1 MLTQLSRYIY
11 GSVFWICVYCIL
23 FISFLII
30 GICSTV
36 TSASEST
43 YSSPPINDVSVQM
56 TDIVSTYGFREE
68 TIDVSGVSIHCI
80 IKDPVAVAV
89 ADATPADDDD
99 DIFVFIHGTSSSS
112 LTFLELLKHIP
123 GNIKC
128 VAIDIPNF
136 GVSDCIDIDT
146 PNTNEELC
154 HRYADIIGNTLV
166 KLNIVK
172 NTILVAHSLGG
183 FLSIYVADRFPIKRL
198 VLVNPAG
205 ILPTLGVYGYYWGMF
220 FKAGIPTTLFHL
232 PMISRD
238 LMLYIGR
245 LMFDQGASEIQ
256 IKTTEFWSY
265 FFMNQRNNGHKIL
278 QRLITLRPFYSYWN
292 TPAINTLLDVYKKVP
307 THICFGEDDTIIP
320 SHIGGFLDEL
330 TGGKIMIHN
339 IKNASHNPCNNIDC
353 FMKYICAVRT
363 GALPVPVPVPV
374 PEPQNK
380 SKRRIKPKHKQNH
393 GLCRGYS
400 YHSLQDT
407 NESFLALYSTLLTH
421 IIYCPPHSAS
431 PP

>member
-1 MLTQLSRYIY
+1 MVLMMLPA
-11 GSVFWICVYCIL
+11 
-23 FISFLII
+23 
-30 GICSTV
+30 
-36 TSASEST
+36 SASA
-43 YSSPPINDVSVQM
+43 PINDVSVQM
-56 TDIVSTYGFREE
+56 TEIVSTYGFREE
-68 TIDVSGVSIHCI
+68 TIDVSGVSIHCVM
-80 IKDPVAVAV
+80 KDPVAA
-89 ADATPADDDD
+89 ADDETD

-112 LTFLELLKHIP
+112 LTFLELLKQIP
-123 GNIKC
+123 SNIKC
-128 VAIDIPNF
+128 VAIDLPNF

-154 HRYADIIGNTLV
+154 RRYADIIGTTLV
-166 KLNIVK
+166 MLDIVK

-220 FKAGIPTTLFHL
+220 FKAGLPTTLFHL

-265 FFMNQRNNGHKIL
+265 FFMNQINNGHKIL

-292 TPAINTLLDVYKKVP
+292 TPAINTLLDVYKKTP

-320 SHIGGFLDEL
+320 SHIGEFLDEL
-330 TGGKIMIHN
+330 TGGEIMIHN
-339 IKNASHNPCNNIDC
+339 IKNASHNPCNNLEC
-353 FMKYICAVRT
+353 FMKYICAVRS
-363 GALPVPVPVPV
+363 GAVA
-374 PEPQNK
+374 PEPEPDNK
-380 SKRRIKPKHKQNH
+380 SKRRIKPKLKQIQKQ
-393 GLCRGYS
+393 LCRGYS
-400 YHSLQDT
+400 YHSLEDT
-407 NESFLALYSTLLTH
+407 NDSFRALYSTLLTH
-421 IIYCPPHSAS
+421 TTYYPPHSES

>member
-1 MLTQLSRYIY
+1 MEFPLYTCLY
-11 GSVFWICVYCIL
+11 GSLVWICVYCIL
-23 FISFLII
+23 FIGFLII
-30 GICSTV
+30 GICSMV
-36 TSASEST
+36 LMLLQWSASAP
-43 YSSPPINDVSVQM
+43 PPIKDVSTQM
-56 TDIVSTYGFREE
+56 TDIVSSYGFREE
-68 TIDVSGVSIHCI
+68 TVDVSGVSIHCVM
-80 IKDPVAVAV
+80 KDPVAT
-89 ADATPADDDD
+89 DATDATDDV
-99 DIFVFIHGTSSSS
+99 FVFIHGTSSSS

-128 VAIDIPNF
+128 VAIDLPNF

-154 HRYADIIGNTLV
+154 HRYADIIGNTLD
-166 KLNIVK
+166 KLGVMK

-198 VLVNPAG
+198 VLLNPAG

-245 LMFDQGASEIQ
+245 LMFHQGASEIQ
-256 IKTTEFWSY
+256 IKTTEFWLS
-265 FFMNQRNNGHKIL
+265 FFMNEGNNGHGVL

-292 TPAINTLLDVYKKVP
+292 TPAITTLLDVYKKVP

-320 SHIGGFLDEL
+320 AHIGEFLDEL
-330 TGGKIMIHN
+330 TGGEIMIHN
-339 IKNASHNPCNNIDC
+339 IKNASHNPCNNIEC

-363 GALPVPVPVPV
+363 GTVPV
-374 PEPQNK
+374 PEPPNK
-380 SKRRIKPKHKQNH
+380 SKRRIKPKQKQ
-393 GLCRGYS
+393 LCRGYS
-400 YHSLQDT
+400 YHSLQHT
-407 NESFLALYSTLLTH
+407 NDSFRALYSTLLTNTTYRH
-421 IIYCPPHSAS
+421 L
-431 PP
+431 

>member
-1 MLTQLSRYIY
+1 MLTQLSTYIY
-11 GSVFWICVYCIL
+11 GSLVWICICCIL
-23 FISFLII
+23 FIGYVVI
-30 GICSTV
+30 GVCSMV
-36 TSASEST
+36 LTSAASAASAA
-43 YSSPPINDVSVQM
+43 PPHTKDMSAAQM
-56 TDIVSTYGFREE
+56 TDIVSSYGFREE
-68 TIDVSGVSIHCI
+68 TVDVSGVNIHCV
-80 IKDPVAVAV
+80 IKDPVAVT
-89 ADATPADDDD
+89 DATDATDDV
-99 DIFVFIHGTSSSS
+99 FVFIHGTSSAS
-112 LTFLELLKHIP
+112 LTFLELFTQIP
-123 GNIKC
+123 SNIKC
-128 VAIDIPNF
+128 VAIDLPNF

-154 HRYADIIGNTLV
+154 HRYADIIGTTLI
-166 KLNIVK
+166 KLDILK

-245 LMFDQGASEIQ
+245 LMFHQGSSEIQ
-256 IKTTEFWSY
+256 IKTTEFWTY
-265 FFMNQRNNGHKIL
+265 FFMNEKNNGHGVL

-292 TPAINTLLDVYKKVP
+292 TPAINILLDVYKKVP

-320 SHIGGFLDEL
+320 SHIGEFLDEL
-330 TGGKIMIHN
+330 TGGEIMIHN
-339 IKNASHNPCNNIDC
+339 IKNASHNPCNNIEC

-363 GALPVPVPVPV
+363 GTGTAA
-374 PEPQNK
+374 PELQNK
-380 SKRRIKPKHKQNH
+380 SKRRIKPKQKQ
-393 GLCRGYS
+393 LCRGYS
-400 YHSLQDT
+400 YHSLQHT
-407 NESFLALYSTLLTH
+407 NDSFRALYSTLLTNTT
-421 IIYCPPHSAS
+421 YCPPHSAL

>member
-1 MLTQLSRYIY
+1 MLTQLSTYIY
-11 GSVFWICVYCIL
+11 GSLVWISIVCIL
-23 FISFLII
+23 FIGFLII
-30 GICSTV
+30 GICSMV
-36 TSASEST
+36 LMLLQSSA
-43 YSSPPINDVSVQM
+43 PPPAKDVSAAQM

-68 TIDVSGVSIHCI
+68 TVDVSGVNIHCV
-80 IKDPVAVAV
+80 IKDPVAVA
-89 ADATPADDDD
+89 DADDV
-99 DIFVFIHGTSSSS
+99 FVFIHGTSSAS
-112 LTFLELLKHIP
+112 LTFLELLKQIP
-123 GNIKC
+123 SNIKC
-128 VAIDIPNF
+128 VAIDLPNF

-154 HRYADIIGNTLV
+154 HHYADIIGNTLD
-166 KLNIVK
+166 KLGVMK

-245 LMFDQGASEIQ
+245 LMFHQGTSEIQ
-256 IKTTEFWSY
+256 TKTTEFWTY
-265 FFMNQRNNGHKIL
+265 FFMNEENNGHGVL

-292 TPAINTLLDVYKKVP
+292 TPALTTLLDVYKKVP

-320 SHIGGFLDEL
+320 AHIGAFLHEL
-330 TGGKIMIHN
+330 TGGEIMIHN
-339 IKNASHNPCNNIDC
+339 IKNASHNPCNNIEC

-363 GALPVPVPVPV
+363 GAP
-374 PEPQNK
+374 NK
-380 SKRRIKPKHKQNH
+380 PTRRIINKNKNKNKDKQS
-393 GLCRGYS
+393 GCRGYS
-400 YHSLQDT
+400 YHSLQHT
-407 NESFLALYSTLLTH
+407 NDSFRALYSSLLMNTT
-421 IIYCPPHSAS
+421 YCPPHSA
-431 PP
+431 